1 MLQQWPTLAKRYLA
15 ADEAGKR
22 ALLANT
28 VDRLPLPDVAAMT
41 ELGTR
46 GDVRGLG
53 WLASASDICRVY
65 AALAELSRRPGLS
78 PIAQVLSINDDI
90 LELDPAQWKTTWR
103 KGGIGPG
110 ILALA
115 YLATTQTGQSY
126 VVTLIAENRSQPLD
140 PNTAYQLVAAAR
152 RRSALNVAAALPL
165 IVIALTAFR
174 AQQRWAWW
182 TLLVGNTVALGAP
195 MAYDQV
201 TGAIGIF
208 EVGEWVVLGAVYV
221 ALAFAWRR

>member
-1 MLQQWPTLAKRYLA
+1 MGVRRVGIA
-15 ADEAGKR
+15 AAIIVIADLSIMAWG
-22 ALLANT
+22 LLALISPE
-28 VDRLPLPDVAAMT
+28 VLV
-41 ELGTR
+41 
-46 GDVRGLG
+46 
-53 WLASASDICRVY
+53 
-65 AALAELSRRPGLS
+65 PGF
-78 PIAQVLSINDDI
+78 
-90 LELDPAQWKTTWR
+90 ER
-103 KGGIGPG
+103 
-110 ILALA
+110 
-115 YLATTQTGQSY
+115 YTGQSW
-126 VVTLIAENRSQPLD
+126 VTLAQDAPEIAGFVLLAFR
-140 PNTAYQLVAAAR
+140 LVG
-152 RRSALNVAAALPL
+152 ALNVAAALPL